1 MHFSGLSPSKMLPG
15 HDNVRGEFVAIR
27 RSNDVVAATYSQPE
41 VLEDGRLRL
50 HETWRWTNGDRSAD
64 ETILDE
70 IR

>member
-50 HETWRWTNGDRSAD
+50 HET
-64 ETILDE
+64 
-70 IR
+70 